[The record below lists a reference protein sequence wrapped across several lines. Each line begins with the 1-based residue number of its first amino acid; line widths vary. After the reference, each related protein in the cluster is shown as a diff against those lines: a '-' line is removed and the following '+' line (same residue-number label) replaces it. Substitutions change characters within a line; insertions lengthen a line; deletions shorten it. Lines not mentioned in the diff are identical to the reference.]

1 MIKFFNSVFIC
12 LSLYYIFVISGV
24 NLSIPIQ
31 VIPDETAQL
40 LNIYGM
46 IQNQSLVLPYESYYT
61 VWVHLSLLP
70 FTIIYW
76 TLEYIFQGMPDY
88 VLFKKYVASNYMD
101 VLPFLRAVSTLFFII
116 STWLVSRVVK
126 NYWGFFASRLFILFV
141 LADLLIFINLHYSKH
156 WIIDISWVFISIYL
170 YWRYLT
176 SRNIYLLIGAIFTFC
191 IGVYSSHPL
200 VVAGLYPLYML
211 NSAKLNRN
219 LVLRDLFVFFII
231 FLIFFATTI
240 YFGSGKIIGEIVSG
254 GSTGQMSIKP
264 FLVPRFFSSLFD
276 YNPLLLIIFLSSLIV
291 GLIKR
296 KLYLLLSIPFFGYLL
311 LISTFHYEP
320 RYSLFLV
327 ISMALVS
334 AISVSEIKL
343 LKLRAVLI
351 SVFVLFN
358 MFLLV
363 SWHFIAIQKD
373 TRTIALEWVLE
384 NSNEKSFVIYNT
396 VGFNYFP
403 LSTEGIEFIEN
414 NFPKAI
420 GTREKLH
427 LSLELNDGMHGLI
440 LRKIDE
446 GGYDGHKFIASLINS
461 GYEPIL
467 LNERYGFDAYF
478 FQPSPSKYKQILKN
492 CDYDIKAKIL
502 PYRGNQIPDDFEKF
516 GDILYNF
523 TSVFDSLR
531 IFDRPGPILT
541 IYQFQNKQPETCI

>member
-1 MIKFFNSVFIC
+1 MIKFFTSVFLC
-12 LSLYYIFVISGV
+12 LFLYYIFVISGV
-24 NLSIPIQ
+24 TLSIPIQ

-46 IQNQSLVLPYESYYT
+46 IQNQSLVLPYETYYT

-76 TLEYIFQGMPDY
+76 TLEYIIQGMPDY

-101 VLPFLRAVSTLFFII
+101 VLPFLRAISTLFFVI

-126 NYWGFFASRLFILFV
+126 NYWGEFASRLFILFV
-141 LADLLIFINLHYSKH
+141 LTDLLLFINLHYSKH

-170 YWRYLT
+170 YWRYLI
-176 SRNIYLLIGAIFTFC
+176 SRNFYLLIGAIFAFC
-191 IGVYSSHPL
+191 VGVYSSHPL
-200 VVAGLYPLYML
+200 VIAGLYPLYML

-219 LVLRDLFVFFII
+219 LVLRDSFVFFII

-240 YFGSGKIIGEIVSG
+240 YFGPGKIIGEIISG
-254 GSTGQMSIKP
+254 GSTGQMSIQP

-276 YNPLLLIIFLSSLIV
+276 YNPLLLIIFLSSLIF

-296 KLYLLLSIPFFGYLL
+296 KLYLLLSIPFFAYLL

-343 LKLRAVLI
+343 LKLRVVLI
-351 SVFVLFN
+351 SVFILFN
-358 MFLLV
+358 MFLLF

-403 LSTEGIEFIEN
+403 LSTEGIEFVDN

-427 LSLELNDGMHGLI
+427 LSLGLDDGIHGLI

-446 GGYDGHKFIASLINS
+446 SGYDGHKFIASLINS

-478 FQPSPSKYKQILKN
+478 FQPAPSKYKQILQN

-502 PYRGNQIPDDFEKF
+502 PYRGNQIPDDFERF

-541 IYQFQNKQPETCI
+541 IYQFHNKQPETCI